1 MKKLIVTAAS
11 TMMAIGAFAQGTV
24 QFQNTATTGFYTGT
38 VSGGVL
44 TGSALVPA
52 SSTAIDVGIFYSAT
66 SFNTIAGGT
75 LGGVVQMGTSA
86 GQIAGN
92 KAYTPNGVN
101 AGDVDFYQIFCWDAS
116 FGATQAGAEAA
127 LAANAL
133 FGASSAGGANTV
145 YGAIGAPIQLTA
157 NTAPAPG
164 NPMFGLGTGNFFG
177 KTLILTGGTVP
188 EPATIAIGGLGA
200 AALLLFRRRK

>member
-1 MKKLIVTAAS
+1 MKKLIITAAS

-24 QFQNTATTGFYTGT
+24 QFQNTGTTAYYTGT
-38 VSGGVL
+38 VTGGVL

-66 SFNTIAGGT
+66 SFNTIAAGT
-75 LGGVVQMGTSA
+75 FGGVVQMGTAA

-101 AGDVDFYQIFCWDAS
+101 AGDVDFYQIFAWDAS

-133 FGASSAGGANTV
+133 FGASSAGSANTV
-145 YGAIGAPIQLTA
+145 YGAIGAPIQITA

-164 NPMFGLGTGNFFG
+164 NPMFGLGTGNFFN
-177 KTLILTGGTVP
+177 KTLILTGTVP
-188 EPATIAIGGLGA
+188 EPATIAISGLGA